1 MASLTEL
8 SLKVLEAQREY
19 EAAFEASGR
28 NYTDPAVEAAFAR
41 FKAAQA
47 AAENA
52 LNQAELGNNTQ
63 SAGATV
69 SQDDAGATQ
78 DPAGAPAVLAPTG
91 RIEPGSV
98 EIGTN
103 DPVRTITQ
111 TQSVPPSN
119 PVGIDSNTD
128 ARPGGDP
135 GVGAGNDDS
144 GTRTNTQQII
154 NQATS
159 AITGKI
165 TPQPNV
171 LDQYASYTY
180 NIGWY
185 LMPPDAYKNL
195 LQSKKKNIASYQ
207 LLMQS
212 GGAPVN
218 QGGQQPSF
226 TQNGQ
231 TDPAD
236 AAGPA
241 ASFNGENSGRNPFF
255 PLDYY
260 FDNLELVSKIT
271 GKGTNRAHN
280 VATLKFTVT
289 EPNGI
294 TLLDNLYRAVQDTYK
309 NTNTPYVAAQYC
321 LVIRFYGYD
330 ANGVPV
336 QVGKD
341 INSST
346 RPTAVVEKFI
356 PFKISN
362 ITFRVSN
369 RLVEYQVSGTAIPY
383 SLAFATDLGTIK
395 SNIEVTG
402 GTVQEVMTA
411 GKAPPASP
419 SPDDGRQSNSVGAVF
434 PAAPDDTNIGSNG
447 GVGGL
452 TVDESLVGA

>member
-1 MASLTEL
+1 
-8 SLKVLEAQREY
+8 
-19 EAAFEASGR
+19 
-28 NYTDPAVEAAFAR
+28 
-41 FKAAQA
+41 
-47 AAENA
+47 
-52 LNQAELGNNTQ
+52 
-63 SAGATV
+63 
-69 SQDDAGATQ
+69 
-78 DPAGAPAVLAPTG
+78 
-91 RIEPGSV
+91 
-98 EIGTN
+98 
-103 DPVRTITQ
+103 
-111 TQSVPPSN
+111 
-119 PVGIDSNTD
+119 
-128 ARPGGDP
+128 
-135 GVGAGNDDS
+135 
-144 GTRTNTQQII
+144 
-154 NQATS
+154 
-159 AITGKI
+159 
-165 TPQPNV
+165 
-171 LDQYASYTY
+171 
-180 NIGWY
+180 
-185 LMPPDAYKNL
+185 MPPDAYKKL
-195 LQSKKKNIASYQ
+195 LESKKKSIAGYQ

-212 GGAPVN
+212 GGAPIN

-241 ASFNGENSGRNPFF
+241 AKFSGENSGRNPFF

-260 FDNLELVSKIT
+260 LDNLEIHSTIT
-271 GKGTNRAHN
+271 GKGSNRAHN
-280 VATLKFTVT
+280 VASLKFTVT

-294 TLLDNLYRAVQDTYK
+294 TLLDNLYRAVEDTYK
-309 NTNTPYVAAQYC
+309 VTGVPYSAAQYC

-346 RPTAVVEKFI
+346 NARAVVEKFI
-356 PFKISN
+356 PFSIAD

-383 SLAFATDLGTIK
+383 ILGFGTALGTIK

-419 SPDDGRQSNSVGAVF
+419 SPDDGRQSVGALS
-434 PAAPDDTNIGSNG
+434 PAAADDVNIGSNS

-452 TVDESLVGA
+452 VVDEFGVGA